1 MINKPNEKFDSQAAG
16 APGYDWYPR
25 ALAWAGQDVL
35 RRKLKDADEIT
46 PTEWDAIGEFVIEAG
61 RNYLDAVH
69 TASRLFLPESKHAGD
84 EALVRKADR
93 ELCSRT
99 MICVDAAKEAWGNR
113 EETRAHGGP
122 FASEPAEKWGQL
134 AKNSEAKP
142 FLVDLHKHQKQYTK
156 QWPGMRKRI
165 LRQASRGP
173 ICHGNQIHIVH
184 RIVHLDEGAPLP
196 QEFFVTF
203 EQIKTGGPAG
213 EPPDAEAQKLL
224 ECFRA
229 PKSLLDTVGCTQEAL
244 TKAYQRG
251 HLSCSSRARHGRSA
265 STAGCNGPADREHEG
280 RRARVAHEKR
290 K

>member
-1 MINKPNEKFDSQAAG
+1 
-16 APGYDWYPR
+16 
-25 ALAWAGQDVL
+25 
-35 RRKLKDADEIT
+35 
-46 PTEWDAIGEFVIEAG
+46 
-61 RNYLDAVH
+61 
-69 TASRLFLPESKHAGD
+69 
-84 EALVRKADR
+84 
-93 ELCSRT
+93 
-99 MICVDAAKEAWGNR
+99 VDAAKEAWGNR
-113 EETRAHGGP
+113 DETRAHGGP
-122 FASEPAEKWGQL
+122 FASESAEKWGQL
-134 AKNSEAKP
+134 ANNSEAKP